1 MNLRGLRVYLSGPV
15 SNLDRKEVVEAFK
28 AAKRELKAQGTAE
41 VWSPPEEVPAEADY
55 SRAMRIC
62 IQALARDKDDD
73 PLKPYFDLLVRL
85 PGWQT
90 SSGCV
95 TETRVA
101 GSCGVRV
108 VDLTA
113 VTR

>member
-1 MNLRGLRVYLSGPV
+1 MDIKGLKVYLSGPV
-15 SNLDRKEVVEAFK
+15 TGLDRKEVVEAFK
-28 AAKRELKAQGTAE
+28 AAKRELKAQGAAE
-41 VWSPPEEVPAEADY
+41 VWSPPEKVPAEADY

-62 IQALARDKDDD
+62 MQALSRDKEDD
-73 PLKPYFDLLVRL
+73 PLQPYFDLLVRL

-95 TETRVA
+95 TETRIA
-101 GSCGVRV
+101 GSGGVRV

-113 VTR
+113 VMR